1 MPEGRHEIV
10 LEGGA
15 GFCNAF
21 RRALIS
27 EISTWAPCTV
37 TIRRNTSCQTD
48 EYIAHRIGLI
58 PFRRISASDEVSVH
72 VKGRTVLGSDF
83 NGGFEAV
90 HQNIEVIALGPDSEL
105 DATVLFD
112 KQAAS
117 THARYGACAAVG
129 MVKVDNGGRHKISF
143 ELHDEKLSAKTI
155 ALEALD
161 ALEKH
166 VENALQQ
173 LATQDGTFKKKS
185 KC

>member
-1 MPEGRHEIV
+1 MHAARHEVV
-10 LEGGA
+10 LEGGP

-27 EISTWAPCTV
+27 EISTWAPCTI

-58 PFRRISASDEVSVH
+58 PFRRIGPSNELSVH

-83 NGGFEAV
+83 VGGFEAV
-90 HQNIEVIALGPDSEL
+90 HPNIEVIVLGANSEF
-105 DATVLFD
+105 DATILFD
-112 KQAAS
+112 KQKAC

-129 MVKVDNGGRHKISF
+129 MVKVDNAGRHKISF
-143 ELHDEKLSAKTI
+143 ELHDNTLAAKTI
-155 ALEALD
+155 CLEALD
-161 ALEKH
+161 ALDKH
-166 VENALQQ
+166 VENAFLQ
-173 LATQDGTFKKKS
+173 LATQDGTFKNIS